1 MNLDGDQPQNKFRS
15 CLNYSNS
22 KLNSMD
28 SFGEGFHMKIAKG
41 QSIMTTSVGAIF
53 SIILFIIVGLYT
65 FQKSNILITKTD
77 D

>member
-1 MNLDGDQPQNKFRS
+1 
-15 CLNYSNS
+15 
-22 KLNSMD
+22 MD